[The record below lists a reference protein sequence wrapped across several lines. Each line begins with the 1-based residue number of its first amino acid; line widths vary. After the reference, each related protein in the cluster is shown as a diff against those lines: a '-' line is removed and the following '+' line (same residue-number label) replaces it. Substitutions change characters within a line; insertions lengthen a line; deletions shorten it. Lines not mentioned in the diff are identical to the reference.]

1 MAVPTGVIS
10 SGSTVAEAFSECLR
24 CNVEGIPFVDS
35 ADRIIGQFSVHDT
48 IKKFCRLNNI
58 IITEADMLE
67 DNIGGLELQEN
78 DAAKMLSQPVERYI
92 LSEVVTIHSASP
104 CVKAMALMEKH
115 NTTFLLVVDG
125 ETYKG
130 IVNVQ
135 AIAKRMM
142 QVNRLR

>member
-1 MAVPTGVIS
+1 MINMAVPTGVIS
-10 SGSTVAEAFSECLR
+10 YSSTVAEAFSECLR

-48 IKKFCRLNNI
+48 VKTFCRLNNI

-67 DNIGGLELQEN
+67 DYIGGLELQEN

-115 NTTFLLVVDG
+115 DT
-125 ETYKG
+125 G

-142 QVNRLR
+142 QVNRPR

>member
-1 MAVPTGVIS
+1 
-10 SGSTVAEAFSECLR
+10 
-24 CNVEGIPFVDS
+24 
-35 ADRIIGQFSVHDT
+35 
-48 IKKFCRLNNI
+48 
-58 IITEADMLE
+58 
-67 DNIGGLELQEN
+67 
-78 DAAKMLSQPVERYI
+78 MLSQPVERYI

-125 ETYKG
+125 EKYKG

-142 QVNRLR
+142 QVNRPR

>member
-1 MAVPTGVIS
+1 MINMAVPTGVIS

-67 DNIGGLELQEN
+67 DYIGGLELQEN
-78 DAAKMLSQPVERYI
+78 DAA
-92 LSEVVTIHSASP
+92 
-104 CVKAMALMEKH
+104 
-115 NTTFLLVVDG
+115 
-125 ETYKG
+125 
-130 IVNVQ
+130 
-135 AIAKRMM
+135 
-142 QVNRLR
+142 